1 MRLARLAP
9 SDIDD
14 MRRGRGNY
22 QDRLELRR
30 LLAEIDPTLRT
41 RRNSERMTLA
51 NLAARLA
58 QLDTRTGDP
67 SRLQAPI
74 EASRQR
80 LTVLDA
86 AVVKA
91 SVGHIGGFL
100 QARHHGHEHSR
111 LCEVAGLPSGDC
123 ATRRRQRR
131 HRARRRA
138 QG

>member
-58 QLDTRTGDP
+58 QLDTRTGIF
-67 SRLQAPI
+67 RGC
-74 EASRQR
+74 RQR
-80 LTVLDA
+80 SKRAGNAWPCSTRPSSRRSRHGDGNKNGAPCCVA
-86 AVVKA
+86 ARV
-91 SVGHIGGFL
+91 I
-100 QARHHGHEHSR
+100 Q
-111 LCEVAGLPSGDC
+111 
-123 ATRRRQRR
+123 
-131 HRARRRA
+131 
-138 QG
+138 